1 MPNASQKINK
11 KKTNLNKSLSKK
23 DNEERW
29 KQKKSMDMDAS
40 RHRDLLSRRAAA
52 ASAGKEASAKFL
64 SSIDPELFSES
75 VSERGDVVNRN
86 KEIEERKRKRMR
98 DLFLKGLQ
106 NEPWG
111 GPYKDW
117 FEMLRSE
124 PHYPGF
130 LKKHVDKVVK
140 SGRKGVIRYYSPFYP
155 EIFKYANPDII
166 GTRKWIGKGSWE
178 ACGAIRGQ
186 GNYELT
192 ALMQAV
198 ENNDTE
204 SSDILLMNHDS
215 NRSRL
220 ADPNIQNNLGMTALM
235 VASYMG
241 HLDQVEDLLRE
252 GADPTIISENGQ
264 TALSLANKS
273 GNPYVKPGEIEK
285 VLREAVERFLP
296 QRTLRA
302 NQKLASTHALLEKD
316 LDYDVLEKIQGHV
329 SQLPVQSNLIDR
341 YVEEGEKRHSR
352 VGSKG
357 QAQRKKKTTRK
368 EIKKKG
374 SKKTPKKKPKKT
386 PKKTPK
392 NKNIRK

>member
-1 MPNASQKINK
+1 MSNASQKKNK
-11 KKTNLNKSLSKK
+11 KKTNLTKSLSTKDKWKK
-23 DNEERW
+23 
-29 KQKKSMDMDAS
+29 KKAMDMDAS
-40 RHRDLLSRRAAA
+40 RHRELLRRRTAA
-52 ASAGKEASAKFL
+52 ASADRISACLREAEILSASRARRTAAAAAGNEAASQY
-64 SSIDPELFSES
+64 SSLDPELFSES
-75 VSERGDVVNRN
+75 VSERRNVVNRN
-86 KEIEERKRKRMR
+86 KEIEERKRQKMR

-166 GTRKWIGKGSWE
+166 GTRKWIGKGAWE

-235 VASYMG
+235 IASYMG
-241 HLDQVEDLLRE
+241 HLDQVEYLLRY

-264 TALSLANKS
+264 TAISLANKS

-285 VLREAVERFLP
+285 VLKKAIERFLP
-296 QRTLRA
+296 VK
-302 NQKLASTHALLEKD
+302 QKLASTHALLEKD

-368 EIKKKG
+368 PVKKKWYFY
-374 SKKTPKKKPKKT
+374 S
-386 PKKTPK
+386 
-392 NKNIRK
+392 

>member
-1 MPNASQKINK
+1 MPNASQRYKESYK
-11 KKTNLNKSLSKK
+11 KKSLSKK
-23 DNEERW
+23 DKEERR
-29 KQKKSMDMDAS
+29 KQKKAIV
-40 RHRDLLSRRAAA
+40 DLARRRAAYER
-52 ASAGKEASAKFL
+52 SNKEEMDEFL
-64 SSIDPELFSES
+64 SLPDPELFES
-75 VSERGDVVNRN
+75 RWVRID
-86 KEIEERKRKRMR
+86 KRKRKAMR
-98 DLFLKGLQ
+98 GLFIKGLQ

-111 GPYKDW
+111 GPYRDW
-117 FEMLRSE
+117 YDVRDD

-130 LKKHVDKVVK
+130 LKDYVDKAGKWVLW
-140 SGRKGVIRYYSPFYP
+140 SGYF
-155 EIFKYANPDII
+155 NPDII
-166 GTRKWIGKGSWE
+166 GTRKWIGKGAWE
-178 ACGAIRGQ
+178 ACGAIRGK
-186 GNYELT
+186 GKYELT

-204 SSDILLMNHDS
+204 SSNILLGLSDYS
-215 NRSRL
+215 RRDRL

-235 VASYMG
+235 IASYMG
-241 HLDQVEDLLRE
+241 HLDQVEYLLRY

-273 GNPYVKPGEIEK
+273 NNPYVKPGEIEK
-285 VLREAVERFLP
+285 VLKKAIKDFLP

-316 LDYDVLEKIQGHV
+316 LDYDVLEKIQGRV

-368 EIKKKG
+368 EVKKKG
-374 SKKTPKKKPKKT
+374 SKKTPKKTPKKKPKKT
-386 PKKTPK
+386 PK
-392 NKNIRK
+392 NKNRRQQTGRKYY

>member
-1 MPNASQKINK
+1 MSNASQKKNK
-11 KKTNLNKSLSKK
+11 KKTNLTKSLSTKDKWKK
-23 DNEERW
+23 
-29 KQKKSMDMDAS
+29 KKAMDMDAS
-40 RHRDLLSRRAAA
+40 RHRELLRRRTAA
-52 ASAGKEASAKFL
+52 ASADRISACLREAEILSASRARRTAAAAAGNEAASQY
-64 SSIDPELFSES
+64 SSLDPELFSES
-75 VSERGDVVNRN
+75 VSERRNIVNRN
-86 KEIEERKRKRMR
+86 KEIEERKRQKMR

-111 GPYKDW
+111 GPYEDW
-117 FEMLRSE
+117 FEMERLE

-166 GTRKWIGKGSWE
+166 GTRKWIGKGAWE

-204 SSDILLMNHDS
+204 SSNILLKNRYYREADPRDS
-215 NRSRL
+215 L

-235 VASYMG
+235 IASYMG
-241 HLDQVEDLLRE
+241 HLDQVKDLLRY

-285 VLREAVERFLP
+285 VLREAIERFLP

-316 LDYDVLEKIQGHV
+316 LDYDVLLKIQNRL
-329 SQLPVQSNLIDR
+329 SKTPLPSKMCGGSL
-341 YVEEGEKRHSR
+341 
-352 VGSKG
+352 SKG

-368 EIKKKG
+368 KVK
-374 SKKTPKKKPKKT
+374 KKKPK
-386 PKKTPK
+386 
-392 NKNIRK
+392 NKNRRK

>member
-1 MPNASQKINK
+1 M
-11 KKTNLNKSLSKK
+11 
-23 DNEERW
+23 
-29 KQKKSMDMDAS
+29 
-40 RHRDLLSRRAAA
+40 
-52 ASAGKEASAKFL
+52 
-64 SSIDPELFSES
+64 
-75 VSERGDVVNRN
+75 
-86 KEIEERKRKRMR
+86 
-98 DLFLKGLQ
+98 
-106 NEPWG
+106 
-111 GPYKDW
+111 
-117 FEMLRSE
+117 
-124 PHYPGF
+124 
-130 LKKHVDKVVK
+130 
-140 SGRKGVIRYYSPFYP
+140 
-155 EIFKYANPDII
+155 
-166 GTRKWIGKGSWE
+166 KWIE
-178 ACGAIRGQ
+178 FCR
-186 GNYELT
+186 
-192 ALMQAV
+192 LMQAV

-241 HLDQVEDLLRE
+241 HLDQVEYLLRY

-273 GNPYVKPGEIEK
+273 NNPYVKTEKIEK

-316 LDYDVLEKIQGHV
+316 LDYDVLEKIQNRL
-329 SQLPVQSNLIDR
+329 SKIPLPSKMYRSLL
-341 YVEEGEKRHSR
+341 
-352 VGSKG
+352 SKG

-392 NKNIRK
+392 NKNRRQQTGRKYY